1 MTIAPAESSAAEIEN
16 LEKRLRSNPLS
27 PVFARLAS
35 LYLSANRAEEA
46 RELCEKGITRY
57 PAYATAHLVLS
68 KCYFQLARLSDA
80 KRELSMTLNLQ
91 PRCEIARTVLRETML
106 RSAAEMGKETTVVD
120 QGNQA
125 GLEQAVG
132 EAGVSTLLRG
142 ASIGAE
148 EEFSTAGVS
157 DEIVTPTLAE
167 IYASQGAYREA
178 IRTYLLLAR
187 RKPAEKKQF
196 EQRIRELEEKWRALV
211 APS

>member
-1 MTIAPAESSAAEIEN
+1 
-16 LEKRLRSNPLS
+16 
-27 PVFARLAS
+27 
-35 LYLSANRAEEA
+35 
-46 RELCEKGITRY
+46 
-57 PAYATAHLVLS
+57 VLS

-80 KRELSMTLNLQ
+80 KRELSMTLSLQ
-91 PRCEIARTVLRETML
+91 PRCEIARTVLRETIL